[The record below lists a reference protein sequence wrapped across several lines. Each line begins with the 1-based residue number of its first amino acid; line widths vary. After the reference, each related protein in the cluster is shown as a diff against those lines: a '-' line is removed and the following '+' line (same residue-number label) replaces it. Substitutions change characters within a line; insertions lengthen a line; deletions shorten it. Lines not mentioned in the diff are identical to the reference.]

1 MVEKNTTD
9 RFISKLDDFASRIIE
24 KIPYERLKVWKEML
38 FRPAETIE
46 EEAKNA
52 SLARGAKDIGVVN
65 FFTILVMLFA
75 LALVVG
81 FFLVLLFVLYAIES
95 KTNGFVNGLLTGA
108 AIVILAAVAILVGG
122 TLLFILRWLANAAL
136 EFILAKILGGVG
148 SYRTHA
154 YLDAL
159 EEAGLS
165 SAMLPFVLI
174 NFIPIVSVIAAP
186 ITMIIGIYGMYIR
199 YLIVKQVHKLST
211 ARAVLVVLIP
221 PLLFMVALVMF
232 YLLLI
237 VLASFSK

>member
-1 MVEKNTTD
+1 
-9 RFISKLDDFASRIIE
+9 
-24 KIPYERLKVWKEML
+24 
-38 FRPAETIE
+38 
-46 EEAKNA
+46 
-52 SLARGAKDIGVVN
+52 
-65 FFTILVMLFA
+65 MLFA
-75 LALVVG
+75 LALVIG
-81 FFLVLLFVLYAIES
+81 FFLVLLFVLYAISS
-95 KTNGFVNGLLTGA
+95 KPSTFLNGLLTGA
-108 AIVILAAVAILVGG
+108 SIVILAVVAILVGG
-122 TLLFILRWLANAAL
+122 TLLFILRWLANAAF

-159 EEAGLS
+159 EEAGISCALF
-165 SAMLPFVLI
+165 PFILI
-174 NFIPIVSVIAAP
+174 NFIPIISAIASP

-221 PLLFMVALVMF
+221 PLLFMVVLVVL